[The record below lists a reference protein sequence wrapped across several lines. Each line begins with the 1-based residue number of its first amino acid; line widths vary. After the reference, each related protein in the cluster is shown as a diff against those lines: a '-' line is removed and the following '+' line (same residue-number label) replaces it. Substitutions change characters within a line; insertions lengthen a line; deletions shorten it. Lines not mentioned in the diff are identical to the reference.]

1 MRMVAVFLLLCA
13 LALPVQAGN
22 VYRCDG
28 GDGITTYS
36 NKRVAGGNC
45 KLVGSYKA
53 VRAPA
58 KSRAPKV
65 AAYAPPPVAA
75 GSATAPV
82 GVAGSP
88 MTASVPPAKA
98 SYGAPRR
105 VQGQV
110 YSYIKDGVRTYA
122 SARPRGVAGVA
133 GIRTIKYSYM
143 EACFAC
149 GSKPGVNFS
158 KLRLN
163 TVAYQAE
170 IAAAA
175 RQHGVDEAI
184 VRAIIHAESAFNP
197 NALSRVG
204 AQGLMQLMPGTA
216 REVGV
221 SNAFDPVQNI
231 GGGVRYLAMLLKRF
245 NGNLTLAAA
254 GYNAGPGAVDKYKG
268 VPPYN
273 ETRRYVERVAVLAD
287 RYRGTLTASAGTT
300 GGLSAR

>member
-1 MRMVAVFLLLCA
+1 MRIVALFLLSACA
-13 LALPVQAGN
+13 LALPAKAGN

-36 NKRVAGGNC
+36 NKRVAGNDC

-53 VRAPA
+53 KRASA
-58 KSRAPKV
+58 KARQPKV
-65 AAYAPPPVAA
+65 APYAPPPVAA
-75 GSATAPV
+75 GSATPPAT
-82 GVAGSP
+82 VAGSP
-88 MTASVPPAKA
+88 VTASVPAIA
-98 SYGAPRR
+98 NAPRLVR
-105 VQGQV
+105 GQV
-110 YSYIKDGVRTYA
+110 YSYIKDGVRTYT
-122 SARPRGVAGVA
+122 SSRPRGAGVA
-133 GIRTIKYSYM
+133 SLRTIKYSYM

-149 GSKPGVNFS
+149 GAKPGVNFG

-163 TVAYQAE
+163 TVAYQSE
-170 IAAAA
+170 ISAAA

-268 VPPYN
+268 VPPYS

-287 RYRGTLTASAGTT
+287 RYRGTVTASAGTT